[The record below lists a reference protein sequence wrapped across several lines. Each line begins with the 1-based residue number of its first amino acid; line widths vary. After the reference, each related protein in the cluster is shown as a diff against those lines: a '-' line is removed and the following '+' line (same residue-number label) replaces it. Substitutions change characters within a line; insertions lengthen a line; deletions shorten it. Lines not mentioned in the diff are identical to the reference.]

1 MSIGLFDYSKL
12 NQLLATNSH
21 RILALM
27 LLFLHA
33 FLIWGDQTSYLH
45 HTFFLSHH
53 DPLLFM
59 HIVGHPENI
68 VLVEGG
74 VASLSPSELLRY
86 SVDKDDVTG
95 AGE

>member
-1 MSIGLFDYSKL
+1 MKTDGSALSSKTVVAVRS
-12 NQLLATNSH
+12 LLH
-21 RILALM
+21 RAY
-27 LLFLHA
+27 FR
-33 FLIWGDQTSYLH
+33 
-45 HTFFLSHH
+45 SHH
-53 DPLLFM
+53 DSLLFM

>member
-1 MSIGLFDYSKL
+1 
-12 NQLLATNSH
+12 
-21 RILALM
+21 
-27 LLFLHA
+27 
-33 FLIWGDQTSYLH
+33 
-45 HTFFLSHH
+45 
-53 DPLLFM
+53 M
-59 HIVGHPENI
+59 HVVGHPENI

>member
-1 MSIGLFDYSKL
+1 VCSLLCKTFIG
-12 NQLLATNSH
+12 
-21 RILALM
+21 
-27 LLFLHA
+27 
-33 FLIWGDQTSYLH
+33 
-45 HTFFLSHH
+45 SHH
-53 DPLLFM
+53 DPFLFM